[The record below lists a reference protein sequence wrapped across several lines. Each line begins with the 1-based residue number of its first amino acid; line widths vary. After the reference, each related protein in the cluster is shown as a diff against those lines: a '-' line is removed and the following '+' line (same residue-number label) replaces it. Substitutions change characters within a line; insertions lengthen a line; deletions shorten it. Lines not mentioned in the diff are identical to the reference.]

1 MQSTLLAIRLTCN
14 LPYMQ
19 SALRAIRLMCNPP
32 YVQST
37 LRAIRL
43 TCNQPYIQSAL
54 RAICLLCNPPFV
66 QSALQA
72 IRLTCNPPYMQ
83 SALRA
88 INLMCNLPYVQS
100 DFLCNPGPT
109 WKKIPIIEIVN
120 AASVDLERISSS
132 NLVTFYSLCQMKCS
146 VWQRTLTFTNIFK
159 LKFIYFSSDVAM
171 HRKLPPP
178 YTFHSKHIF
187 VVKQ

>member
-1 MQSTLLAIRLTCN
+1 MQSTLCAIHLTCNPPYMQSTLLAIRLTCN

-19 SALRAIRLMCNPP
+19 SALCAICLTCNLP
-32 YVQST
+32 YVQS
-37 LRAIRL
+37 
-43 TCNQPYIQSAL
+43 AL
-54 RAICLLCNPPFV
+54 C
-66 QSALQA
+66 A
-72 IRLTCNPPYMQ
+72 IRLTCNPPYVQ

-178 YTFHSKHIF
+178 YTFHSKHF
-187 VVKQ
+187 LL